1 MTHDEHVREVERESQ
16 QAMILALDSEPTSQQ
31 LLFAY
36 LYGCIVKRDGFL
48 TKHCRNRH
56 AAYVDFISENRF
68 LLEEVYNRF
77 PKPVDPDF
85 RALVNG
91 VYHEPQVQ
99 LDFDLGADK
108 VLSAIQSLL
117 PEPETYYW
125 DMPDDPF
132 A

>member
-48 TKHCRNRH
+48 AKHCRSRH
-56 AAYVDFISENRF
+56 AAYIDFISKNRF
-68 LLEEVYNRF
+68 ILGPVYDRF
-77 PKPVDPDF
+77 PKPADPDF

-91 VYHEPQVQ
+91 VYYEPQVQ

-108 VLSAIQSLL
+108 VLDAMQSLL
-117 PEPETYYW
+117 PEPEAYYW

>member
-36 LYGCIVKRDGFL
+36 LYGCVVERDGFL

-56 AAYVDFISENRF
+56 AAYVDFISKNRF
-68 LLEEVYNRF
+68 LLEEVYNHF

-108 VLSAIQSLL
+108 VLSAIRSLL
-117 PEPETYYW
+117 PELETYYW

>member
-36 LYGCIVKRDGFL
+36 LYGCIVERDGFL
-48 TKHCRNRH
+48 TKHCRGRH
-56 AAYVDFISENRF
+56 AAYVDFISKNRF
-68 LLEEVYNRF
+68 ILEPVYNHF

-85 RALVNG
+85 RVLVNG